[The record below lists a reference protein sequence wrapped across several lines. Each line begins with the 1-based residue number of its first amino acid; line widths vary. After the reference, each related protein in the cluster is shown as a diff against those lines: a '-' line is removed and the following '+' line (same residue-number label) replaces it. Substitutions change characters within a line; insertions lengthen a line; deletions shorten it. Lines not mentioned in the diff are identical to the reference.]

1 MSNNNLFGI
10 YFGYTISKTCDQNNG
25 ISSIKS
31 ERSINGKNFQTK
43 NLLFNDFS
51 VKDEITIKNIK
62 VENRKYIYKNNGVSL
77 QDHINEP
84 MKKLFESY
92 PNEINKIV
100 VSIPVFFQDSQ
111 KIIIKDSIKS
121 IKKESKIYFLKEPIA
136 AIISDN
142 IVYKLYKET
151 IGHFYLILM
160 FYDDLYEMSI
170 ALCQNNLDK
179 NPDYSIEYSI
189 GEDFNLQDLIKVL
202 ENIQQKNK
210 LENENV
216 LEKILKEI
224 KQLFGKIKL
233 DFDNLQKIFILSE
246 NGLTEKQSINFKIFL
261 KKNFDLKK
269 KEVIIKFLKIED
281 TIIKGVEKYASKT
294 ILENEG
300 FPIETKKM
308 PKLKLKPENE
318 VPQNSEN
325 SQSLPYNFPQ
335 NKCNKMNKKKNF
347 EGNIPYINKPIEKTT
362 KKKRKTK
369 NDCNLENIKTGFNE
383 EEIEYNFDTTEYSE
397 KKDNKKY
404 NNGMTCIKSENHQEK
419 LEEMI
424 LQLITNTEENK
435 KENLKLQKM
444 IVQSN
449 TENNRILQKI
459 MLENNIQLQKM
470 IVQSNTENNRI
481 SQKMMLENNIQ
492 LQKMMFENNIK
503 LQTIIKENI
512 FKLDQKY
519 DNKFSETENQIEEL
533 QNKVNKI
540 SNENKNKNGKSNTFP
555 FIFSKSS
562 NI

>member
-1 MSNNNLFGI
+1 M
-10 YFGYTISKTCDQNNG
+10 YFRYAVSKTCDQNNG
-25 ISSIKS
+25 ISSITS
-31 ERSINGKNFQTK
+31 ERPINGKNFQTK
-43 NLLFNDFS
+43 NLLINDFS

-111 KIIIKDSIKS
+111 KTIIKDSINS

-142 IVYKLYKET
+142 EVYKVYTEKN
-151 IGHFYLILM
+151 GHFYLILI
-160 FYDDLYEMSI
+160 FYDDLYEISI
-170 ALCQNNLDK
+170 ALYPNNWK
-179 NPDYSIEYSI
+179 NPEYSI
-189 GEDFNLQDLIKVL
+189 GEDFNFQDLIKVL

-210 LENENV
+210 LENENL

-224 KQLFGKIKL
+224 KQLFGKVEL
-233 DFDNLQKIFILSE
+233 DFNNFQKIIILSE
-246 NGLTEKQSINFKIFL
+246 NGLTKEQSINFQMFL
-261 KKNFDLKK
+261 KRKFNSLKL
-269 KEVIIKFLKIED
+269 KEVTIKFLKIED
-281 TIIKGVEKYASKT
+281 TIIKGVEKYESKK

-300 FPIETKKM
+300 FPIEIKKVTKY
-308 PKLKLKPENE
+308 LKKGNEEPQTIENI
-318 VPQNSEN
+318 
-325 SQSLPYNFPQ
+325 QSLPNNSPQ
-335 NKCNKMNKKKNF
+335 TERNIMIKKKNF
-347 EGNIPYINKPIEKTT
+347 EGNISYVNKPIEKNN

-369 NDCNLENIKTGFNE
+369 NDCNLENIKTDFKE

-397 KKDNKKY
+397 KKDNKKN
-404 NNGMTCIKSENHQEK
+404 NNGMTYIKSENNQEK

-424 LQLITNTEENK
+424 LQLITKSEQN
-435 KENLKLQKM
+435 
-444 IVQSN
+444 N
-449 TENNRILQKI
+449 TENIRLQKLIFQSNREDNKRLKEMIFHSNRI
-459 MLENNIQLQKM
+459 
-470 IVQSNTENNRI
+470 
-481 SQKMMLENNIQ
+481 

-503 LQTIIKENI
+503 LQKMIKENI

-519 DNKFSETENQIEEL
+519 DNKFFETENQIEEL

-540 SNENKNKNGKSNTFP
+540 SENKNGKTNTFP

-562 NI
+562 SV